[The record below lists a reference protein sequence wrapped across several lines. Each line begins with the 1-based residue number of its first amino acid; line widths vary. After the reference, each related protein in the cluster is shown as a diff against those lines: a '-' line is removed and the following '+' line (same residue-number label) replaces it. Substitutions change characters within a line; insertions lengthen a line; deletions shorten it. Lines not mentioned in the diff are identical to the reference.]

1 MKRTEMEIQLIL
13 FAKGFIP
20 KITTFLSSIPKAVT
34 ALMLF
39 FGTFG
44 LAPIAPLIHLV
55 IGFVFADMLFGL
67 GVTIFK
73 KGWGHILSC
82 RLRDS
87 LVKILFYVTIIVGLF
102 LIESVLIGGY
112 FLTAKLAFAVIAG
125 TELWSIMANMLVL
138 FPNLPALK
146 LLKKYLTGEIAKKLS
161 INEDNAEQILNDSE
175 NDSNI

>member
-1 MKRTEMEIQLIL
+1 MTPTEMEIQLIL

-20 KITTFLSSIPKAVT
+20 KITTFLSSIPKSVT

-39 FGTFG
+39 FATFG

-55 IGFVFADMLFGL
+55 IGFVFTDMLFGL
-67 GVTIFK
+67 CVTIFK

-87 LVKILFYVTIIVGLF
+87 LVKILFYITIIVGLF
-102 LIESVLIGGY
+102 LIESVLIDGY

-146 LLKKYLTGEIAKKLS
+146 LLKKYLTSEMAKKLDITS
-161 INEDNAEQILNDSE
+161 EETSKCLEDGEK
-175 NDSNI
+175 